1 MISSQQIFAK
11 LNNYDKMPSHLWSH
25 LNQRYVLTT
34 DNHRGWWYSSTI
46 NHTRRVSLINS
57 LATLAKPLCRGVSR
71 DHLTRVFQL
80 KANVYFFMTQL
91 IYFTTTFIHIEWP
104 QLSSSIWE
112 GFSFFFLCINH
123 LHQLNYND
131 SCVFLRTL
139 SRLNG
144 ADWPSRLE
152 QN

>member
-1 MISSQQIFAK
+1 
-11 LNNYDKMPSHLWSH
+11 MPSHLWSH

-34 DNHRGWWYSSTI
+34 DNHRGSWYLSTI

-71 DHLTRVFQL
+71 DHFTRVFQL

-104 QLSSSIWE
+104 QLFQAQFE
-112 GFSFFFLCINH
+112 KDLAFFFFASTTSTNLIIMIRAYFCAHCPGSMAQTDRRDLSKINIFRFAA
-123 LHQLNYND
+123 LKL
-131 SCVFLRTL
+131 
-139 SRLNG
+139 G
-144 ADWPSRLE
+144 
-152 QN
+152 